1 MSLRFPP
8 LAAVNSR
15 CTLCGGSGWR
25 YVAKNRVTRCQ
36 CRKGKDRADLRIV
49 DHKSNAAGER

>member
-36 CRKGKDRADLRIV
+36 CRTGRKRTVVSIV

>member
-25 YVAKNRVTRCQ
+25 YVAANCVTRCE
-36 CRKGKDRADLRIV
+36 CRTGRKQVVSIV
-49 DHKSNAAGER
+49 DHKSSAAGER